1 AVMARV
7 GLPIGKTYIDRIIRD
22 AGYKFVKA
30 RAKLTSNAP
39 DCRGGVSVAVGDV
52 TGDGVADIVTG
63 TGVGGGPQ
71 VEVFDGRSGAVVR
84 SFFAYESSFRDGVT
98 VAVGDVEGDGRA
110 DVVTGPGPGGG
121 PVVGLF
127 SGVTGRSLGRFLA
140 MDAGLRGGVW
150 VAAAD
155 ADGDGQAEV
164 VAAAGPG
171 GGPRVSVLDGQTGR
185 AEDDF
190 FAFNPGFSGGLSVAA
205 ARKA

>member
-30 RAKLTSNAP
+30 RAKLTSNDP
-39 DCRGGVSVAVGDV
+39 DFRGGVSVAVGDV

-121 PVVGLF
+121 ALVELFEGAASQPV
-127 SGVTGRSLGRFLA
+127 GRFLTRDPA
-140 MDAGLRGGVW
+140 FRRGGAR
-150 VAAAD
+150 AA
-155 ADGDGQAEV
+155 
-164 VAAAGPG
+164 
-171 GGPRVSVLDGQTGR
+171 
-185 AEDDF
+185 
-190 FAFNPGFSGGLSVAA
+190 
-205 ARKA
+205 